1 LQDSPVD
8 AISSPDFS
16 SDVGDVVENKRPGVI
31 LANIETPVDS
41 RAGLGDGVEIIL
53 AGDSGLADAR
63 ADLRRDFCGVEQWYP
78 KRLGN
83 GRKLPDAKSPMAT
96 SPFQIAAR
104 AMVGTMIG
112 GGSQELPSSSLGII
126 ALNKVLQILDLAHA
140 RMFAPECSLA
150 VTCPVASKRPASAY
164 AKR

>member
-1 LQDSPVD
+1 
-8 AISSPDFS
+8 
-16 SDVGDVVENKRPGVI
+16 
-31 LANIETPVDS
+31 
-41 RAGLGDGVEIIL
+41 L
-53 AGDSGLADAR
+53 AGDSGVADAR

-83 GRKLPDAKSPMAT
+83 GRNLPDAKSPRAT

-150 VTCPVASKRPASAY
+150 VTCPVASKRPVRTLSVDAGAIGAGALGVLGLKVRAAGFGLGSFNAQS
-164 AKR
+164 